1 MLLSK
6 CLLNSSVQLS
16 GEEVKM
22 GLTPKKTAP
31 LNLPHSLYS
40 VFLSEADRSLCN
52 VLFFEQTTK
61 FPFTSASVFT
71 GGNVCLALKA
81 LV

>member
-40 VFLSEADRSLCN
+40 VFLSEADPYAMFCFLNRLQSFLLRQH
-52 VLFFEQTTK
+52 LFLRVVM
-61 FPFTSASVFT
+61 SAWH
-71 GGNVCLALKA
+71 
-81 LV
+81 